1 MGRLMTCKTLI
12 QIGWSSDIAVYIYN
26 AQAQFLWDEKRKE
39 PLEMFRRGHAQS
51 LNKALCLCSVTASE
65 TGIFPDIFSRGHFPS
80 SNSASDIPLLC
91 AGGTLVQHGLG
102 FVECEAGRQT
112 FRPEHISSRYSP
124 RPIPRRTFPSLL
136 QDVGKRPRKNCPAR
150 ISDGIWP
157 ERNVSCVTRTSY
169 FVPNV
174 VA

>member
-12 QIGWSSDIAVYIYN
+12 QIGWSSDIAVYHLQWTGSVFYEM
-26 AQAQFLWDEKRKE
+26 EKRKE
-39 PLEMFRRGHAQS
+39 PLEMLRRGHAQS

-136 QDVGKRPRKNCPAR
+136 QDVGKRPRENCPAR
-150 ISDGIWP
+150 ISDGI
-157 ERNVSCVTRTSY
+157 
-169 FVPNV
+169 
-174 VA
+174 